1 MPHYVNIASADWH
14 TGISVVVLRQAQDK
28 LSGWNETSFCFVF

>member
-14 TGISVVVLRQAQDK
+14 TGISVVLRQAQDK